1 MGRPEFEGVS
11 GRVMQHASVRLSGA
25 RRMASVRS
33 NGRRSSG
40 TSTRTVVKTTFSF
53 VRTKGGKVRS
63 SGVQKAK
70 DAAQYYGHRPDK
82 DGVRQYREGFN
93 AEREDL
99 SKHEV
104 AKFIE
109 EEARKPESVYAY
121 RMIMSPGA
129 PMNEQQVKDWA
140 RSTLERHGVSQ
151 YVAFAHAGEHA
162 HTDHAHVHVMF
173 MRQEKLERD
182 DFKAL
187 RVVGDDESDKQL
199 KAEQELD
206 RQKVQENTRERLSQI
221 ELGG

>member
-1 MGRPEFEGVS
+1 
-11 GRVMQHASVRLSGA
+11 MQHASVRLSGA

-40 TSTRTVVKTTFSF
+40 TSTRTVVKTKFSF
-53 VRTKGGKVRS
+53 VKTKGGKVSS

-70 DAAQYYGHRPDK
+70 DAAEYYGHRPDK

-109 EEARKPESVYAY
+109 EEAKKPESVYAY
-121 RMIMSPGA
+121 RMIMSPGVE
-129 PMNEQQVKDWA
+129 MNEQQVKDWA
-140 RSTLERHGVSQ
+140 RSTLERHGISQ
-151 YVAFAHAGEHA
+151 YVAFAHAGDHA

-199 KAEQELD
+199 KAEKELD

-221 ELGG
+221 EIGG